1 VKVGEGGEVVS
12 KESETTI
19 DSYLKEL
26 RRELRGLPRRR
37 RRRFLKEM
45 QSRIA
50 HARSSLGSD
59 SEPEIRRML
68 ERFGHPADV
77 AAEAHDFAARPIR
90 RSALEDG
97 ALMLVSPL
105 VILVGLFISPALLV
119 GWVVGAIMLCLS
131 RAWTG
136 GEKLIGISLTGVSLV
151 WAGIIGLNLQITDP
165 NAGTVGLVLAV
176 SLLFFFLGVQMVPAI
191 VGVVYLSRKLRR
203 RSAHTGTRGVT
214 GKAAVSA
221 G

>member
-1 VKVGEGGEVVS
+1 VS
-12 KESETTI
+12 KESERPI
-19 DSYLKEL
+19 NSYLREL
-26 RRELRGLPRRR
+26 KRELRGLPRHRR
-37 RRRFLKEM
+37 RGFVKEV
-45 QSRIA
+45 QTRID
-50 HARSSLGSD
+50 HARSSLPSD
-59 SEPEIRRML
+59 REPEIRRML

-97 ALMLVSPL
+97 ALMLLSPL
-105 VILVGLFISPALLV
+105 VILVALFMSPVLLV
-119 GWVVGAIMLCLS
+119 AWMVGAIMLCLS

-136 GEKLIGISLTGVSLV
+136 GEKLIGISLSGVSFV
-151 WAGIIGLNLQITDP
+151 WAGIIGLNLQIRDP

-176 SLLFFFLGVQMVPAI
+176 SLLIFFLLVQMVPAF

-203 RSAHTGTRGVT
+203 RSAHTATRRVT
-214 GKAAVSA
+214 RQEAVSA